1 MTVSHFWREPGES
14 GGPREVWGDGQSPRS
29 GGVAPP
35 ARRLLI
41 DLTPLRRSR
50 DFRHLVWGELVS
62 VLGNQLTTVAV
73 PYQVY
78 QLTRSSLAVGLVS
91 ITQLFPL
98 IAGSLLGGS
107 VVDAMDRRRLLMIA
121 QVLMAA
127 CSAGLAVNAD
137 LGPALWPL
145 FVLPAL
151 AAGFSGLDSA
161 GRNAIVPNL
170 VRRSEV
176 ATANSI
182 FQALFQFGLVAG
194 PALAGLLL
202 AGAGVR
208 FVYWLDVA
216 SFGVALVAVFLISPQ
231 PVREPGHRP
240 GLRSVMEGLRYVRGK
255 QAIEGAYLID
265 LNAMV
270 FGMPRA
276 LFPALAASVFG
287 GGASTLGFLYAA
299 PGAGA
304 LVGALTTGWVS
315 RIQRQ
320 GLAVIIAVIA
330 WGAAI
335 TCFGLVSWL
344 PLALLL
350 LALAGCADVIS
361 AVFRSTIIQLAVPD
375 ALRGRLAGLQIA
387 VVTGGPRVGDLEA
400 GAVAAGFGNTVSVV
414 SGGLACIAGALVL
427 ARALPGFRRQR
438 MEPVQHEAA
447 APAGLG
453 AATLT
458 AREPGALDP
467 PTADRHQGERCRRVG
482 ARNTCSICRGFGHL
496 QQCSRSPLSTLGGGG
511 NRTRVL
517 QYLTRASPGAACSAF
532 LSPGDHASKAP
543 TGSATVWCPA

>member
-1 MTVSHFWREPGES
+1 VSEPAGRGRTREAE
-14 GGPREVWGDGQSPRS
+14 PRAG
-29 GGVAPP
+29 
-35 ARRLLI
+35 RRLLI

-78 QLTRSSLAVGLVS
+78 QLTHSSLDVGLVS
-91 ITQLFPL
+91 VTQLFPL

-137 LGPALWPL
+137 LAPSSPSGPALWPL

-151 AAGFSGLDSA
+151 SAGFSGLDSA

-176 ATANSI
+176 STANAI

-216 SFGVALVAVFLISPQ
+216 GFGVALFAVSLISPQ

-265 LNAMV
+265 INAMV

-276 LFPALAASVFG
+276 LFPALAVTRFG
-287 GGASTLGFLYAA
+287 GGAATLGFLYAA

-304 LVGALTTGWVS
+304 LLGALTTGWVS
-315 RIQRQ
+315 RVQRQ
-320 GLAVIIAVIA
+320 GLAVIVAVIG

-344 PLALLL
+344 PLALVL
-350 LALAGCADVIS
+350 LAAAGCADVIS

-400 GAVAAGFGNTVSVV
+400 GAVATAFGNTVSVV
-414 SGGLACIAGALVL
+414 SGGLACIVGALLL
-427 ARALPGFRRQR
+427 ARVLPGFRRQR
-438 MEPVQHEAA
+438 M
-447 APAGLG
+447 
-453 AATLT
+453 
-458 AREPGALDP
+458 DP
-467 PTADRHQGERCRRVG
+467 DQRQAVG
-482 ARNTCSICRGFGHL
+482 
-496 QQCSRSPLSTLGGGG
+496 
-511 NRTRVL
+511 
-517 QYLTRASPGAACSAF
+517 
-532 LSPGDHASKAP
+532 
-543 TGSATVWCPA
+543 

>member
-1 MTVSHFWREPGES
+1 MSEPTGR
-14 GGPREVWGDGQSPRS
+14 PAR
-29 GGVAPP
+29 A

-50 DFRHLVWGELVS
+50 DFRRLVAGELVS
-62 VLGNQLTTVAV
+62 VLGNQLTTVAI

-78 QLTRSSLAVGLVS
+78 QLTRSSLDVGLVS
-91 ITQLFPL
+91 VTQLVPL

-107 VVDAMDRRRLLMIA
+107 VVDAMDRRRLLMAA

-137 LGPALWPL
+137 LDPSRPALWPL

-161 GRNAIVPNL
+161 GRNAIVPNM

-176 ATANSI
+176 STANAI

-208 FVYWLDVA
+208 FVYWMDVA
-216 SFGVALVAVFLISPQ
+216 SFGAALLAVFLISPQ
-231 PVREPGHRP
+231 PAGEGARRP
-240 GLRSVMEGLRYVRGK
+240 GLRSILEGLAFVRGR
-255 QAIEGAYLID
+255 QAIQGAYLID
-265 LNAMV
+265 INAMV

-276 LFPALAASVFG
+276 LFPALAVSVFG

-304 LVGALTTGWVS
+304 LAGALTTGWVS

-320 GLAVIIAVIA
+320 GLAVIVAVIA
-330 WGAAI
+330 WGAAVAA
-335 TCFGLVSWL
+335 FGLVSWL
-344 PLALLL
+344 PLALVL

-414 SGGLACIAGALVL
+414 SGGLACIAGALVM
-427 ARALPGFRRQR
+427 ARVLPGFRRQR
-438 MEPVQHEAA
+438 MESGQHEAA
-447 APAGLG
+447 ATEGSPTEGSPTKDAPA
-453 AATLT
+453 
-458 AREPGALDP
+458 
-467 PTADRHQGERCRRVG
+467 
-482 ARNTCSICRGFGHL
+482 
-496 QQCSRSPLSTLGGGG
+496 
-511 NRTRVL
+511 
-517 QYLTRASPGAACSAF
+517 
-532 LSPGDHASKAP
+532 
-543 TGSATVWCPA
+543 

>member
-1 MTVSHFWREPGES
+1 MSEPAAR
-14 GGPREVWGDGQSPRS
+14 PARL
-29 GGVAPP
+29 

-50 DFRHLVWGELVS
+50 DFRRLVAGELVS
-62 VLGNQLTTVAV
+62 VLGTQLTTVAI

-78 QLTRSSLAVGLVS
+78 QLTRSSLDVGLVS

-98 IAGSLLGGS
+98 IAGSLLAGS
-107 VVDAMDRRRLLMIA
+107 VVDAMDRRKVLMVA
-121 QVLMAA
+121 QVLMAG

-137 LGPALWPL
+137 LGTALWPL

-176 ATANSI
+176 ATASAI
-182 FQALFQFGLVAG
+182 FQVLFQLGLVAG

-208 FVYWLDVA
+208 FVYWMDVA

-231 PVREPGHRP
+231 PPGEAGHRP
-240 GLRSVMEGLRYVRGK
+240 GLRSVLEGLSFVRGK
-255 QAIEGAYLID
+255 QSIQGAYLID
-265 LNAMV
+265 INAMV

-276 LFPALAASVFG
+276 LFPALATTFFG
-287 GGASTLGFLYAA
+287 GGAATLGFLYAA

-320 GLAVIIAVIA
+320 GLAVIVAVIA
-330 WGAAI
+330 WGVAI
-335 TCFGLVSWL
+335 TCFGLVPWL
-344 PLALLL
+344 PAALALL
-350 LALAGCADVIS
+350 AAAGCADVIS

-387 VVTGGPRVGDLEA
+387 VVTGGPRVGDLES
-400 GAVAAGFGNTVSVV
+400 GAVAAAFGDTVSVV
-414 SGGLACIAGALVL
+414 SGGLACIAGALLL
-427 ARALPGFRRQR
+427 ARLLPGFRHQR
-438 MEPVQHEAA
+438 VSVDHHGLVASAEALAASAEGLPASAEALPASAEGEPLPRADDIDG
-447 APAGLG
+447 AG
-453 AATLT
+453 
-458 AREPGALDP
+458 
-467 PTADRHQGERCRRVG
+467 
-482 ARNTCSICRGFGHL
+482 
-496 QQCSRSPLSTLGGGG
+496 
-511 NRTRVL
+511 
-517 QYLTRASPGAACSAF
+517 
-532 LSPGDHASKAP
+532 
-543 TGSATVWCPA
+543 